1 MLINQNL
8 EYQLWKTPYFLIKS
22 LLIFIKVIRTGI
34 LTLLVENK
42 YFNTQ
47 IELILKILNFIF
59 GNENQNEIGKKL

>member
-34 LTLLVENK
+34 LTSLIENK
-42 YFNTQ
+42 FFYKLT
-47 IELILKILNFIF
+47 ELILRTLNFIF
-59 GNENQNEIGKKL
+59 GNENQN